1 MSYMETILNV
11 QEGLSFVDG
20 DKDLYKILLD
30 TYVEENKFD
39 PDTFKALIQKKD
51 FEAAAKAVHKTKGA
65 SYQIGAK
72 TIGDAAQKLEDLLRS
87 KATPDENLVQDFCDS
102 YQKCLEEVAAT
113 TANL

>member
-1 MSYMETILNV
+1 MSFMETILNV

-72 TIGDAAQKLEDLLRS
+72 TIRLSLY
-87 KATPDENLVQDFCDS
+87 VFCVKFS
-102 YQKCLEEVAAT
+102 NPRT
-113 TANL
+113 TKVIIGSI